1 VSNIMMISVKERTR
15 EIGVRRAIGARPSA
29 IVSQIVKEAMALT
42 FVAGTLGLVTGVLL
56 LEGAAR
62 LMVGVEGLD
71 RFGEPRAE
79 LGVAVVS
86 TIVLVLGGAIAGL
99 IPALTALRVR
109 PVVALR
115 DE

>member
-1 VSNIMMISVKERTR
+1 
-15 EIGVRRAIGARPSA
+15 
-29 IVSQIVKEAMALT
+29 
-42 FVAGTLGLVTGVLL
+42 
-56 LEGAAR
+56 
-62 LMVGVEGLD
+62 MVGVEGLV